1 MQDGIKQ
8 EFAKDFIELQAEL
21 ATLPKDKKG
30 YGYNYTDFDTIV
42 SYIRPLMKKHNFAF
56 TQCLQALEGKNGIMT
71 MLIHSSGETL
81 SGFCLLPEVK
91 VVSKDGKS
99 KLNEAQELGA
109 SITYMKRYGL
119 SAILGISTDEDT
131 DGVTEKPSNA
141 KSCVNCSQP
150 CQNKGKNLQA
160 CDSWKS

>member
-1 MQDGIKQ
+1 MTDGVKQ
-8 EFAKDFIELQAEL
+8 EFAKDFIELQSEL

-30 YGYNYTDFDTIV
+30 YGYNYTDLDTIV

-81 SGFCLLPEVK
+81 SGFCLLPDV
-91 VVSKDGKS
+91 DGKGM
-99 KLNEAQELGA
+99 NNAQKLGA
-109 SITYMKRYGL
+109 SITYMKRYAL
-119 SAILGISTDEDT
+119 SAILGISCDEDT
-131 DGVTEKPSNA
+131 DGIAEQKTHS

-150 CQNKGKNLQA
+150 CQNKGKNTPA
-160 CDSWKS
+160 CESWKA

>member
-81 SGFCLLPEVK
+81 SGFCLLPNV
-91 VVSKDGKS
+91 DGKGM
-99 KLNEAQELGA
+99 NEAQKMGSA
-109 SITYMKRYGL
+109 ITYMKRYGL

-131 DGVTEKPSNA
+131 DGIAEQKTTSKT
-141 KSCVNCSQP
+141 CVNCSQP
-150 CQNKGKNLQA
+150 CQNKGKNQQA